1 MINKLVATLRD
12 ASKKYYET
20 GDSPLSDAEYD
31 SAVKVLESLDPENPY
46 LSEIGPTP
54 EDSESKVY
62 HILPMGTL
70 SKYHTDEEI
79 KDFLS
84 KEKADNYLV
93 SPKYDGFGVELI
105 YKDMELVSAST
116 RGNGVVGEDITESVK
131 CIRNIPHTLPTLFG
145 EPKFPLLIIRGEAII
160 PTEMRGFLK
169 ERGYTSLRNA
179 VPGLVRSNSPLTHE
193 CVDFVAYNVITTGDS
208 EWYHATSQRQ
218 LREYLLGYGFSVE
231 EFYVVDNDETCFT
244 MLKDFY
250 DYFQKKRG
258 IPYEYDGVVIKN
270 GFIQDDD
277 WRTPTHQIAWKFKS
291 SVQVT
296 TMTGIDYQIGAT
308 GKISPVA
315 IFEPVEFQGATL
327 TRASLGSMDRLSSLI
342 QKGLGIGC
350 LISVTRQGDI
360 IPYVQDVVV
369 SNTPD
374 AVLTMPKYCFSC
386 GEPLEY
392 IGKNAYCTNPHD
404 KMILKR
410 KISQYISC
418 LKVKGIGQSIIN
430 KLVDYDR
437 LNSISSIYT
446 LDTDSVTVRGWG
458 DSLKSKWETLKS
470 MELTDAQIFRFYP
483 MDDVGDSAWTKLF
496 EDFTP
501 EELRK
506 QVQSTSDIDISK
518 CDHLSDSKLENIR
531 KQLEINRNDLC
542 SLFEN
547 F

>member
-31 SAVKVLESLDPENPY
+31 SAIKVLESLDPENPY

-70 SKYHTDEEI
+70 SKYHTDKEI

-84 KEKADNYLV
+84 KEKADTYLI

-105 YKDMELVSAST
+105 YKDMELISAST

-131 CIRNIPHTLPTLFG
+131 CIRNIPHTLSGDPR
-145 EPKFPLLIIRGEAII
+145 FPLLIIRGEAII
-160 PTEMRGFLK
+160 PTEMRGFLE

-179 VPGLVRSNSPLTHE
+179 VPGLIRSNSPLIHE

-231 EFYVVDNDETCFT
+231 EFYVVNNDETCFT

-430 KLVDYDR
+430 KLVDDDY

-483 MDDVGDSAWTKLF
+483 MDDVGDSAWNKLF

>member
-70 SKYHTDEEI
+70 SKYHTDKEI

-84 KEKADNYLV
+84 KEKADTYLI

-105 YKDMELVSAST
+105 YKDMELISAST

-131 CIRNIPHTLPTLFG
+131 CIRNIPHTLSGDPR
-145 EPKFPLLIIRGEAII
+145 FPLLIIRGEAII
-160 PTEMRGFLK
+160 PTEMRGFLE

-179 VPGLVRSNSPLTHE
+179 VPGLIRSNSPLIHE
-193 CVDFVAYNVITTGDS
+193 CVDFVAYNVITTSDS
-208 EWYHATSQRQ
+208 EWYHTTSQRQ

-430 KLVDYDR
+430 KLVDDDY

-483 MDDVGDSAWTKLF
+483 MDDVGDSAWNKLF

>member
-46 LSEIGPTP
+46 LREIGPTP

-93 SPKYDGFGVELI
+93 SPKYDGFGVELV

-131 CIRNIPHTLPTLFG
+131 CIRNIPHTLPTLFR

-179 VPGLVRSNSPLTHE
+179 VPGLVRSNSPLIHE
-193 CVDFVAYNVITTGDS
+193 CVDFVAYNMIISGDP
-208 EWYHATSQRQ
+208 ERYHATSQCH
-218 LREYLLGYGFSVE
+218 LRKYLRYYGFSVE
-231 EFYVVDNDETCFT
+231 EFYVVDNDKTCFT

-418 LKVKGIGQSIIN
+418 LKVKGIGQGIIN
-430 KLVDYDR
+430 KLVDDDY
-437 LNSISSIYT
+437 LSSISSIYT
-446 LDTDSVTVRGWG
+446 LDIDSVTVRGWG
-458 DSLKSKWETLKS
+458 DSLKSKWEILRS
-470 MELTDAQIFRFYP
+470 MELTDAQVFRFYP